1 MNKAWF
7 RFYEELNDF
16 LPSSRRKQEFLY
28 EFENTPAVKDAV
40 ESIGVPHP
48 EIDLIL
54 INGESADFSRK
65 LQDGDHVSVYPV
77 FESLNISDVQHLRP
91 APLRET
97 KFILDVHLGKLA
109 RYLRLFGF
117 DSEYD
122 EDLKDNVII
131 SRSVSE
137 KRIILTR
144 DKMLLKNRR
153 VTHGYFVR
161 ATSPAKQAEEVVRKF
176 DLASQMKIF
185 TRCMECNVPVED
197 VAKEQVAGNLPERTR
212 LYFDKFWICPRCK
225 RIYWEGSHYDR
236 MKEFVRQL
244 KISGNSN

>member
-16 LPSSRRKQEFLY
+16 LPSSHRKQEFLY
-28 EFENTPAVKDAV
+28 EFENCPAVKDAI
-40 ESIGVPHP
+40 EALGVPHP
-48 EIDLIL
+48 EVDLIL
-54 INGESADFSRK
+54 VNSKSVDFAYN
-65 LQDGDHVSVYPV
+65 LQNGDHISVYPV
-77 FESLNISDVQHLRP
+77 FESLNISDAQKLRP

-97 KFILDVHLGKLA
+97 RFILDVHLGKLA

-122 EDLKDNVII
+122 EGLKDNVII
-131 SRSVSE
+131 SRSLSE

-144 DKMLLKNRR
+144 DKMLLKNSR

-161 ATSPAKQAEEVVRKF
+161 SINPRAQAGEVIRRF
-176 DLASQMKIF
+176 DLGSQMNIF

-197 VAKEQVAGNLPERTR
+197 IPKDRIIDRLPEKTR
-212 LYFDKFWICPRCK
+212 LFYDEFWICPRCK
-225 RIYWEGSHYDR
+225 RIYWEGSHYEK
-236 MKEFVRQL
+236 MKEFVERL
-244 KISGNSN
+244 KVKT